1 MIHDSTF
8 VALTNVERDWDLL
21 KGCCD
26 LLKGCCDLLNTHL
39 TYAEQHVKQHF
50 GGNFEMAEEEMS
62 SLVCAASV
70 VAVIKK
76 H

>member
-1 MIHDSTF
+1 MSRTLKPMIHDSTF

-26 LLKGCCDLLNTHL
+26 LLNTHL
-39 TYAEQHVKQHF
+39 TYAEQHVKQYF

-70 VAVIKK
+70 VAVIMK

>member
-26 LLKGCCDLLNTHL
+26 LLNTHS
-39 TYAEQHVKQHF
+39 TYVEQHVKQHF
-50 GGNFEMAEEEMS
+50 GGNFEMAEEEM
-62 SLVCAASV
+62 
-70 VAVIKK
+70 
-76 H
+76 

>member
-21 KGCCD
+21 
-26 LLKGCCDLLNTHL
+26 NTHS
-39 TYAEQHVKQHF
+39 TYVEQHVKQHF

-70 VAVIKK
+70 VAVIMK